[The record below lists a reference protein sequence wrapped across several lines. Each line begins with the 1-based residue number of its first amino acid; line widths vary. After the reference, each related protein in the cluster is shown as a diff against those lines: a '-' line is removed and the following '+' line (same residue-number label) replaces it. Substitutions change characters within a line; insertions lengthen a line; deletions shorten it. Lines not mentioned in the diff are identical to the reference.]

1 VTASQR
7 QSASQGQ
14 PAPRDAGQPQAGPPG
29 WRVIRLH
36 HVAFAHDDGEAP
48 GLLGDLL
55 GLGCAHTESADGFT
69 ERMLPAGDSYLQLLQ
84 ATGPGTV
91 ERFLAR
97 HGPGLH
103 HVAFEVDDV
112 DVAVSDLRGRGV
124 RLVDEAPRNGGMGT
138 RIAFIHPAAI
148 PGLLVELVE
157 SPRPEPPG
165 AGVRQAGKAER

>member
-1 VTASQR
+1 VQ
-7 QSASQGQ
+7 QQ
-14 PAPRDAGQPQAGPPG
+14 AGQQQAGPPG

-36 HVAFAHDDGEAP
+36 HVAFAHDGAEAP

-55 GLGCAHTESADGFT
+55 GLECAHAESAGGFT

-97 HGPGLH
+97 RGPGLH

-124 RLVDEAPRNGGMGT
+124 RLVDETPRNGGMGT